1 MIMTLLLPFQTLVKE
16 KEVTEDVHTEVVF
29 DDHPK
34 GAINLEVTKITSENL
49 MTSDGLD
56 LMKTILRESTDG
68 TD

>member
-1 MIMTLLLPFQTLVKE
+1 MTLLLPFQTLVKE
-16 KEVTEDVHTEVVF
+16 KEVTEDVHTEVVS

-34 GAINLEVTKITSENL
+34 GAIDLEVTKITSENL